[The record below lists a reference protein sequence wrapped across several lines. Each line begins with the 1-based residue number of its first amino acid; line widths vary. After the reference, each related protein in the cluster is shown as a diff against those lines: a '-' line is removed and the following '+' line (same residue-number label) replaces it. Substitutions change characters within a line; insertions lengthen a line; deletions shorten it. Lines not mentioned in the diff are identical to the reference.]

1 MKKILIAS
9 TALTMLAGAASAD
22 VTVAG
27 KGYFGLQY
35 YSKPA
40 AGMKK
45 TVLYSRLQF
54 EIKGSKTTDS
64 GLTFHG
70 KVRIR
75 SQQDMSHAGAT
86 PINAGQ
92 VGVTAGPLDVTVGN
106 VSDAIDALTLYW
118 NSELGICGCGGETL
132 NYIARGNGFNG
143 YSSQG
148 GGNNGVLA
156 TYTVGTLV
164 VRASYQSHNNLSA
177 TKGEAALSVA
187 YKAGPLSFELGY
199 VDNKRSASIA
209 QLGYQGYT
217 GVVEYALGNSNIGL
231 AYGSSKD
238 TDGATGVK
246 DKSVNT
252 VTLYGNTKF
261 GATTVQAFVSNTSV
275 PAPGGVVTA
284 NFRKVTYGLGGAYDL
299 GSGAAMVGSVR
310 TTNTKGGTYADLG
323 VTFSF

>member
-9 TALTMLAGAASAD
+9 TALTMLAGAASAE
-22 VTVAG
+22 VTIAG
-27 KGYFGLQY
+27 SGYFGLQY

-54 EIKGSKTTDS
+54 DVNASKTTDS

-75 SQQDMSHAGAT
+75 SQQDMGTAGAT

-118 NSELGICGCGGETL
+118 DSELGISGSGGETL
-132 NYIARGNGFNG
+132 NYINQGNGFNG

-148 GGNNGVLA
+148 GGDNGVLV

-164 VRASYQSHNNLSA
+164 VRASYESHNNLTA
-177 TKGEAALSVA
+177 TKGEAAVSVA
-187 YKAGPLSFELGY
+187 YKTGPLSFELAY
-199 VDNKRSASIA
+199 VDNQHSAAVA
-209 QLGYQGYT
+209 QFGYQGYT
-217 GVVEYALGNSNIGL
+217 GIVEYALGNSNVGL

-238 TDGATGVK
+238 TTPANVK
-246 DKSVNT
+246 EKSINT

-275 PAPGGVVTA
+275 PAPGGVAMT
-284 NFRKVTYGLGGAYDL
+284 NFRKVTYGLGGSYDL